1 MKRNSLLLS
10 VILISVGVSTVRA
23 DEASK
28 AAKVEEFLK
37 ASHTE
42 QTLTQAM
49 AMMLNQAK
57 SGMLQKML
65 DVTPTPE
72 QTRANDELQ
81 DKLAAILTKAL
92 SWEKLK
98 PAYVKLYAS
107 AYTEEEL
114 DGIVAFYKSPAGQ
127 ALVSNSPLIMAKASE
142 IVQQQLAS
150 AMPEIQKLL
159 KEVEEPKK

>member
-1 MKRNSLLLS
+1 MKRNCLLLS
-10 VILISVGVSTVRA
+10 AILICVGVSAVRA

-28 AAKVEEFLK
+28 AAKVEEFFK
-37 ASHTE
+37 VSHTE
-42 QTLTQAM
+42 QMLTQAM

-57 SGMLQKML
+57 SGMMQKML

-72 QTRANDELQ
+72 QTKANDQLQ
-81 DKLAAILTKAL
+81 DKLAAILTQAL

-107 AYTEEEL
+107 AYTEDEL

-127 ALVSNSPLIMAKASE
+127 ALILNSPSIMAKANE
-142 IVQQQLAS
+142 IVQRQLAS
-150 AMPEIQKLL
+150 AMPEIQKLM
-159 KEVEEPKK
+159 KEVEAPKK

>member
-1 MKRNSLLLS
+1 MRRNSLFLS
-10 VILISVGVSTVRA
+10 GILIFAAVSAVHA

-28 AAKVEEFLK
+28 AAKVEEFFK
-37 ASHTE
+37 VSHTE
-42 QTLTQAM
+42 QMLTQGM

-57 SGMLQKML
+57 SGLLQKML

-72 QTRANDELQ
+72 QTKAYNELQ
-81 DKLAAILTKAL
+81 DQLAAILNRAL

-98 PAYVKLYAS
+98 PEYAKLYAS

-114 DGIVAFYKSPAGQ
+114 DGIVAFYKSPPGQ
-127 ALVSNSPLIMAKASE
+127 AMISKSPSIMTKANE

-150 AMPEIQKLL
+150 AMPEIQKLMKDFEL
-159 KEVEEPKK
+159 PKK

>member
-1 MKRNSLLLS
+1 MFLS
-10 VILISVGVSTVRA
+10 GILICAAVSAVRA

-37 ASHTE
+37 VSHTE
-42 QTLTQAM
+42 QTLSQAM
-49 AMMLNQAK
+49 TMMLNQTK

-65 DVTPTPE
+65 GVTPTPE
-72 QTRANDELQ
+72 QTKANDELQ

-98 PAYVKLYAS
+98 PEYIKLYAS

-127 ALVSNSPLIMAKASE
+127 ALVSNTPTIMAKSSE

-159 KEVEEPKK
+159 KEVAAPTK

>member
-1 MKRNSLLLS
+1 MKRNSLFLS
-10 VILISVGVSTVRA
+10 GILICAAVSAVRA

-28 AAKVEEFLK
+28 TAKVEEFFK
-37 ASHTE
+37 VSHTE
-42 QTLTQAM
+42 QILTQGM
-49 AMMLNQAK
+49 AMMLSQAK
-57 SGMLQKML
+57 SGMIQKML

-72 QTRANDELQ
+72 QAKANDELQ
-81 DKLAAILTKAL
+81 DKLAAILTRTL

-98 PAYVKLYAS
+98 PAYVKLYAG

-127 ALVSNSPLIMAKASE
+127 ALISNSPSIMAKANE

-150 AMPEIQKLL
+150 AMPEIQKLMRDA
-159 KEVEEPKK
+159 EAPKK

>member
-1 MKRNSLLLS
+1 MKRNSLLLPA
-10 VILISVGVSTVRA
+10 ILICVCVSAVRA

-37 ASHTE
+37 VSHTE
-42 QTLTQAM
+42 QTLSQGM
-49 AMMLNQAK
+49 AMMLSQAK

-65 DVTPTPE
+65 NVTPTPE
-72 QTRANDELQ
+72 QTKANDELQ
-81 DKLAAILTKAL
+81 DKLAAILTQAL

-127 ALVSNSPLIMAKASE
+127 ALVTNTPAIMAKSSV

-159 KEVEEPKK
+159 KEVEAPKQ

>member
-1 MKRNSLLLS
+1 MKRNCLLLS
-10 VILISVGVSTVRA
+10 AILISVGVSAVRA

-37 ASHTE
+37 VSHTE
-42 QTLTQAM
+42 QTLSQAM

-72 QTRANDELQ
+72 QTKANDELQ
-81 DKLAAILTKAL
+81 DKLAAILTRTL

-98 PAYVKLYAS
+98 PAYVKS
-107 AYTEEEL
+107 SGTPVRTRTRNWTESSRSTNRRRGKRWSRTRL
-114 DGIVAFYKSPAGQ
+114 RSWRK
-127 ALVSNSPLIMAKASE
+127 
-142 IVQQQLAS
+142 LA
-150 AMPEIQKLL
+150 
-159 KEVEEPKK
+159 

>member
-10 VILISVGVSTVRA
+10 AILICVCVSAVRA

-37 ASHTE
+37 VSHVE
-42 QTLTQAM
+42 QTLTQGM

-57 SGMLQKML
+57 SGLVQKML

-72 QTRANDELQ
+72 QTKANDELQ
-81 DKLAAILTKAL
+81 DKLGAILTRAL

-98 PAYVKLYAS
+98 PEYVKLYAS
-107 AYTEEEL
+107 AYAEEEL

-127 ALVSNSPLIMAKASE
+127 AMISNSPSIMAKSSV

-159 KEVEEPKK
+159 KEVEAPKK